1 MNELSEKIFLAL
13 IILTMNI
20 GSRHIVKEIPNN
32 VNKIFENKMARLF
45 VIFSI
50 IFVTTRD
57 FKVSLLMMLLFV
69 LLFSYLLNEKSKNC
83 LITKF

>member
-1 MNELSEKIFLAL
+1 MNEISDKIFLAIM
-13 IILTMNI
+13 IITMNI

-45 VIFSI
+45 VIFSM

-57 FKVSLLMMLLFV
+57 FKVSLLMMLIFV
-69 LLFSYLLNEKSKNC
+69 LFFSYLLNENSKNC
-83 LITKF
+83 LIK

>member
-1 MNELSEKIFLAL
+1 MNELSEKIFLA
-13 IILTMNI
+13 IMILTMNI